1 MKWRSTTKKE
11 GSGNSRRET
20 LESYEQKYLE
30 KFDKVK
36 SEIQKIQKK
45 QKDVEIKELKD
56 RIARRLKLE
65 KEAGKKYKKIITKT
79 LKPETKADV
88 ETERKVEAEI
98 ETKAEILAD
107 VKSTIQKRMS
117 NVFKGFRESQS
128 KPSTVAEDTRNFV
141 RKHRTERVETVEEN
155 IVSDESVNKQIKK
168 EEEKERIKAEKFLR
182 EAEAKEKNEE
192 KEKHE
197 AEKVLKE
204 DIKKKRDDEKEK
216 DNRLLSEAEKNEE
229 EVKKQKTEADKIIE
243 NANTRREELAKE
255 ALATRSNKT
264 LPKETSQKL
273 TSGGPHT
280 DEENLKKKTSKPKK
294 GKLKTEKDIESK
306 IAKLEKKLQK
316 EEKVSSDFVKSTLDT
331 AVSEGWT
338 KTKTVE
344 ELRKSKEKITVKK
357 AKDLVKEAF
366 DVKTKKK

>member
-1 MKWRSTTKKE
+1 
-11 GSGNSRRET
+11 
-20 LESYEQKYLE
+20 
-30 KFDKVK
+30 
-36 SEIQKIQKK
+36 
-45 QKDVEIKELKD
+45 
-56 RIARRLKLE
+56 
-65 KEAGKKYKKIITKT
+65 
-79 LKPETKADV
+79 
-88 ETERKVEAEI
+88 
-98 ETKAEILAD
+98 
-107 VKSTIQKRMS
+107 MS